1 MNTNRFR
8 HLFSLGLALFLALVS
23 ITPVFATAPITIP
36 VDSSFE
42 LTDCGFPVILHTEG
56 TVQVHK
62 PGENEVDVFHLAVT
76 YTNPANGKSLYTP
89 NVGAG
94 ITQTKQDGST
104 IVRYTGIITRIVVP
118 GQGLVAAGIGQV
130 VITFSPDPNVPPQ
143 ITIHGQSDPF
153 EGNIV
158 QGVCTALA

>member
-1 MNTNRFR
+1 MNIQPLHR
-8 HLFSLGLALFLALVS
+8 LFSLGLALFLALMI
-23 ITPVFATAPITIP
+23 ITPVFADAPITVP
-36 VDSSFE
+36 VNSSFV
-42 LTDCGFPVILHTEG
+42 LTDCGFPIILHTEG
-56 TVQVHK
+56 SVQVHK

-94 ITQTKQDGST
+94 VTQTTQDGST
-104 IVRYTGIITRIVVP
+104 IVRYTGIITRIVLP

-130 VITFSPDPNVPPQ
+130 VITFSSDPNVPPQ

-158 QGVCTALA
+158 QGICTALA

>member
-1 MNTNRFR
+1 MNINRFR
-8 HLFSLGLALFLALVS
+8 HLFSLGLALFLALGV
-23 ITPVFATAPITIP
+23 ITPVLAAEPITIP

-62 PGENEVDVFHLAVT
+62 PGENAVDVFHLTVT

-94 ITQTKQDGST
+94 VTQMKQDGST
-104 IVRYTGIITRIVVP
+104 IVRYTGIITRIVLP

-130 VITFSPDPNVPPQ
+130 VITFSELQDIFPCW
-143 ITIHGQSDPF
+143 HGTLPHDNGTHQP
-153 EGNIV
+153 
-158 QGVCTALA
+158 VC